1 MKVLSQEIERIVVS
15 EQQIVE
21 ACQRLGAQIT
31 EDYKDKNP
39 VLVGALKGA
48 VPFIAEL
55 IKYID
60 THIEI
65 DFIDVSSYHG
75 GTESTG
81 EITINRDIATS
92 LNNRDVLII
101 EDIIDT
107 GQTLKRLVELLA
119 SRGANSVKVVTL
131 TDKPS
136 GRVVEM
142 VADYVGVVVPEGF
155 LVGFGLDYR
164 ENYRNLP
171 YIGILKEEMYK

>member
-31 EDYKDKNP
+31 ADYKDKNP

>member
-31 EDYKDKNP
+31 ADYKDKNP
-39 VLVGALKGA
+39 VLIGALKGA

-55 IKYID
+55 MKYID

-75 GTESTG
+75 GTTSTG

-92 LNNRDVLII
+92 LNNRDVLIV